1 MYFYEVGEREMK
13 LLVVED
19 EEFIS
24 ESIKCVLQEEFQVD
38 VSMNGEEGLF
48 LAKQDIYDLII
59 LDLML
64 PDMDG
69 FSILKNLKEVGIKTP
84 VLILSAK
91 GAVDDRIKG
100 LSLGAD
106 DYMAKPF
113 HIEELVLRVKA
124 ILRRYGKVNEE
135 NSIYFKDLSLIN
147 RTKQVFIKG
156 EEVKLQVKQFNL
168 LEYLIS
174 NEGTILLKEQIYHRI
189 WGLESDTTLEIVEVY
204 IHNIR
209 KKLMKYGYDKYIKTI
224 RGVGYL
230 LQEAEK

>member
-1 MYFYEVGEREMK
+1 MK

-19 EEFIS
+19 DEFIL
-24 ESIKCVLQEEFQVD
+24 ESIKCVLEEEFQVD

-59 LDLML
+59 LDIML

-69 FSILKNLKEVGIKTP
+69 FSILKNLKAVGINTP
-84 VLILSAK
+84 VLLLSAK
-91 GAVDDRIKG
+91 GAADDRIKG

-106 DYMAKPF
+106 DYLTKPF

-124 ILRRYGKVNEE
+124 ILRRYGQIHEE
-135 NSIYFKDLSLIN
+135 NSVSFMELSLID
-147 RTKQVFIKG
+147 RTKQVFIKD
-156 EEVKLQVKQFNL
+156 EEIKMQVKQFNL
-168 LEYLIS
+168 LEYLIL
-174 NEGTILLKEQIYHRI
+174 NEGTILLKEQIYDRI

-230 LQEAEK
+230 LQETEK

>member
-1 MYFYEVGEREMK
+1 MK

-19 EEFIS
+19 DKFIL
-24 ESIKCVLQEEFQVD
+24 ESIKCVLQEDFQVD
-38 VSMNGEEGLF
+38 VSSNGEEGLF
-48 LAKQDIYDLII
+48 LAKQDIYDLLI

-69 FSILKNLKEVGIKTP
+69 FTILKNLREADVKTP

-106 DYMAKPF
+106 DYMTKPF
-113 HIEELVLRVKA
+113 HIEELILRVKA
-124 ILRRYGKVNEE
+124 ILRRYG
-135 NSIYFKDLSLIN
+135 LIN
-147 RTKQVFIKG
+147 EVNTVSFKELNLISKTKQVFIKD
-156 EEVKLQVKQFNL
+156 EELKLQVKQFNL
-168 LEYLIS
+168 LEYLIA
-174 NEGTILLKEQIYHRI
+174 NEGTILLKEQIYDRV
-189 WGLESDTTLEIVEVY
+189 WGFESDTTLEIVEVY

-209 KKLMKYGYDKYIKTI
+209 KKLAKYGYDKYIKTI

-230 LQEAEK
+230 LQDKEE

>member
-1 MYFYEVGEREMK
+1 MK

-19 EEFIS
+19 DEFIL

-38 VSMNGEEGLF
+38 ISSNGEEGLF
-48 LAKQDIYDLII
+48 LAKQDIYDLLI

-69 FSILKNLKEVGIKTP
+69 FNILKNLREVDVKTP

-91 GAVDDRIKG
+91 GDVDDRIKG

-106 DYMAKPF
+106 DYMTKPF
-113 HIEELVLRVKA
+113 HIEELILRVKA
-124 ILRRYGKVNEE
+124 ILRRYGLINEE
-135 NSIYFKDLSLIN
+135 NSVSFKDLNLVSK
-147 RTKQVFIKG
+147 TKQVFIKN
-156 EEVKLQVKQFNL
+156 EELKLQVKQFNL
-168 LEYLIS
+168 LEYLIA
-174 NEGTILLKEQIYHRI
+174 NEGTILLKEQIYDRV
-189 WGLESDTTLEIVEVY
+189 WGFESDTTLEIVEVY

-209 KKLMKYGYDKYIKTI
+209 KKLAKYGYDKYIKTI

-230 LQEAEK
+230 LQDTEE

>member
-1 MYFYEVGEREMK
+1 MR
-13 LLVVED
+13 LLVIED
-19 EEFIS
+19 DEFIL
-24 ESIKCVLQEEFQVD
+24 ESIKCVLEEEFQVD
-38 VSMNGEEGLF
+38 TSVNGEEGLF
-48 LAKQDIYDLII
+48 FAKQDIYDLLI

-69 FSILKNLKEVGIKTP
+69 FTILKNLREADVKTP

-106 DYMAKPF
+106 DYMTKPF

-124 ILRRYGKVNEE
+124 ILRRYGLINEE
-135 NSIYFKDLSLIN
+135 NTVSFKDLSIISK
-147 RTKQVFIKG
+147 TKQTFIRD
-156 EEVKLQVKQFNL
+156 EEIKLQVKQFNL
-168 LEYLIS
+168 LEYLIA
-174 NEGTILLKEQIYHRI
+174 NEGTILLKEQIYDRV
-189 WGLESDTTLEIVEVY
+189 WGFESDTTLEIVEVY

-209 KKLMKYGYDKYIKTI
+209 KKLGKYGYDKYIKTI

-230 LQEAEK
+230 FQDTEE

>member
-1 MYFYEVGEREMK
+1 MK

-19 EEFIS
+19 DKFIL
-24 ESIKCVLQEEFQVD
+24 ESIKCVLQEDFQVD
-38 VSMNGEEGLF
+38 VSSNGEEGLF
-48 LAKQDIYDLII
+48 LAKQDIYDLLI

-69 FSILKNLKEVGIKTP
+69 FTILKNLRKADVKTP

-106 DYMAKPF
+106 DYMTKPF
-113 HIEELVLRVKA
+113 HIEELILRVKA
-124 ILRRYGKVNEE
+124 ILRRYGLINEE
-135 NSIYFKDLSLIN
+135 NTISFKELNLISK
-147 RTKQVFIKG
+147 TKQVFIKDK
-156 EEVKLQVKQFNL
+156 ELKLQVKQFNL
-168 LEYLIS
+168 LEYLIA
-174 NEGTILLKEQIYHRI
+174 NEGTILLKEQIYDRV
-189 WGLESDTTLEIVEVY
+189 WGFESDTTLEIVEVY

-209 KKLMKYGYDKYIKTI
+209 KKLAKYGYDKYIKTI

-230 LQEAEK
+230 LQDTEE

>member
-1 MYFYEVGEREMK
+1 MK

-19 EEFIS
+19 DEFIL
-24 ESIKCVLQEEFQVD
+24 ESIKCVLEEEFQVD

-59 LDLML
+59 LDIML

-69 FSILKNLKEVGIKTP
+69 FSILKNLKAVGINTP
-84 VLILSAK
+84 VLLLSAK
-91 GAVDDRIKG
+91 GAADDRIKG

-106 DYMAKPF
+106 DYLTKPF

-124 ILRRYGKVNEE
+124 ILRRYGQIHEE
-135 NSIYFKDLSLIN
+135 NSVSFMELSLIH
-147 RTKQVFIKG
+147 RTKQVFIKD
-156 EEVKLQVKQFNL
+156 EEIKMQVKQFNL
-168 LEYLIS
+168 LEYLIL
-174 NEGTILLKEQIYHRI
+174 NEGTILLKEQIYDRI

-230 LQEAEK
+230 LQETEK

>member
-1 MYFYEVGEREMK
+1 MK

-19 EEFIS
+19 DKFIL
-24 ESIKCVLQEEFQVD
+24 ESIKCVLQEDFQVD
-38 VSMNGEEGLF
+38 VSSNGEEGLF
-48 LAKQDIYDLII
+48 LAKQDIYDLLI

-69 FSILKNLKEVGIKTP
+69 FTILKNLRKADVKTP

-106 DYMAKPF
+106 DYMTKPF
-113 HIEELVLRVKA
+113 HIEELILRVKA
-124 ILRRYGKVNEE
+124 ILRRYGLINEE
-135 NSIYFKDLSLIN
+135 NTISFKELNLISK
-147 RTKQVFIKG
+147 TKQVFIKD
-156 EEVKLQVKQFNL
+156 EELKLQVKQFNL
-168 LEYLIS
+168 LEYLIA
-174 NEGTILLKEQIYHRI
+174 NEGTILLKEQIYDRV
-189 WGLESDTTLEIVEVY
+189 WGFESDTTLEIVEVY

-209 KKLMKYGYDKYIKTI
+209 KKLAKYGYDKYIKTI

-230 LQEAEK
+230 LQDTEE